1 MRLPKAPV
9 RAIFFDIDGTLLGW
23 DHKMPESTLRALS
36 LAREKGVL
44 LFIATGRYTEMAL
57 FLRELFDF
65 DGYLA
70 LNGQYCFDR
79 AGNVLHALP
88 IDPADIR
95 RLIELEQTRT
105 LPCIVCE
112 DKACFIAGD
121 GEGPRLH
128 FTSHGLTPPPPYDV
142 SRLETHP
149 VYQLCT
155 YDPQTTDPVLLAHLP
170 HVRITWA
177 AAAAG
182 RIHDV
187 LPVGGGKDVA
197 IRAVCAKLGIGL
209 ESILV
214 FGDGLND
221 VDMLRNTGFSVAMG
235 NAVPEVKAVADRV
248 TDDVDADGVLN
259 ALLALGV
266 L

>member
-1 MRLPKAPV
+1 MYASP
-9 RAIFFDIDGTLLGW
+9 
-23 DHKMPESTLRALS
+23 
-36 LAREKGVL
+36 
-44 LFIATGRYTEMAL
+44 
-57 FLRELFDF
+57 
-65 DGYLA
+65 
-70 LNGQYCFDR
+70 
-79 AGNVLHALP
+79 
-88 IDPADIR
+88 
-95 RLIELEQTRT
+95 
-105 LPCIVCE
+105 
-112 DKACFIAGD
+112 
-121 GEGPRLH
+121 
-128 FTSHGLTPPPPYDV
+128 
-142 SRLETHP
+142 
-149 VYQLCT
+149 
-155 YDPQTTDPVLLAHLP
+155 
-170 HVRITWA
+170 

-235 NAVPEVKAVADRV
+235 NAVPEVKAVADHV
-248 TDDVDADGVLN
+248 TDDVDANGVLN